1 MKRAWSSYHIKK
13 YFKEFNPR
21 NARSNY
27 YKNEISMDNTTSF
40 RIQNDELKSLN
51 YKFFRHLNSPIKYK
65 LKTKN
70 AIKKKNNFQK
80 FLGNN
85 ISDETTAL
93 LDTIKVQSGFNKFYN
108 IAGTTKANDKA
119 NRMIS
124 AGTLVDMPTTKHTKR
139 DTDKK
144 SRVQS
149 NINIKKKKRNFSSKF
164 TFNRIGIGYNDN
176 SNYANSIVNSY
187 LMRINSKNY
196 SFYRNNEKEIELSK
210 TLTPVA
216 NKEIFYNIN
225 INLGSM
231 VNYNKQNNEEK
242 EKEKEKNKEK
252 DKDKD
257 KENDKEKDNIKDIC
271 DKDLYK
277 FLQDRKTIK
286 SYENDNPEI
295 LKLRSDYLIKFAKIN
310 ELYQKLNLIT
320 DCFRVNLRD
329 LYSSSIRTLI
339 KNFDSC
345 NNFLLNEL
353 KVDENNQNFWT
364 TILSYLHN
372 FCFQTSK
379 IQKFF
384 YDELHFLKNENL
396 ALRQKLINQETE
408 LNTKTKELSQINK
421 LIIKYDLNSKIKS
434 GKKTDT
440 YITNMKKKFTNQE
453 SHYVL
458 TIHKLNQEIQSLTEA
473 LNKNKPDLQN
483 TERLKDQLKELEKKY
498 EDEVDKLSKLNG
510 QKSTNIQVLTQRE
523 SNLYEQINDLENE
536 ISELKNK
543 EKDEQDKNIILN
555 AKIENLNKINEQN
568 MKTIEELKNTI
579 ENYNQKDKKE
589 NENRNTA
596 KIVLMAP
603 I

>member
-1 MKRAWSSYHIKK
+1 MKRAWSSYNIKK
-13 YFKEFNPR
+13 SIKQFNPR
-21 NARSNY
+21 KIKSNY
-27 YKNEISMDNTTSF
+27 NKNERSLDNTTSF
-40 RIQNDELKSLN
+40 YIQNDELKYLN
-51 YKFFRHLNSPIKYK
+51 YKFFRHLNSPMKYK

-70 AIKKKNNFQK
+70 IIRKKNNFQH

-119 NRMIS
+119 NRMVS
-124 AGTLVDMPTTKHTKR
+124 AGTLVDIPTTKHTKR

-144 SRVQS
+144 SKIES
-149 NINIKKKKRNFSSKF
+149 SINIKKKRNFSSKF
-164 TFNRIGIGYNDN
+164 TFNKTGLEYKDHPNFG
-176 SNYANSIVNSY
+176 NSIVNSY
-187 LMRINSKNY
+187 LMKINSKNY
-196 SFYRNNEKEIELSK
+196 SFYRNNENEIELSK

-216 NKEIFYNIN
+216 NKEIFYNMN

-231 VNYNKQNNEEK
+231 VNYNKKNNKEKEEEKEKNKEK
-242 EKEKEKNKEK
+242 EKEKEKE
-252 DKDKD
+252 D
-257 KENDKEKDNIKDIC
+257 DKEKENIKDIY

-277 FLQDRKTIK
+277 FLQDRKNIK
-286 SYENDNPEI
+286 SYENENPEI

-310 ELYQKLNLIT
+310 ELYQKLHLIAE
-320 DCFRVNLRD
+320 CFRVNFRE
-329 LYSSSIRTLI
+329 LYISSIRALI

-345 NNFLLNEL
+345 NNYLLNEL
-353 KVDENNQNFWT
+353 KVDENNQHFWKN
-364 TILSYLHN
+364 ILSYLHN

-408 LNTKTKELSQINK
+408 LNTKTKELSKINK
-421 LIIKYDLNSKIKS
+421 LIIKYDLNSKIKT

-440 YITNMKKKFTNQE
+440 YITNMKKKFTSQE

-458 TIHKLNQEIQSLTEA
+458 TIHKLNQEIQNLTEA

-483 TERLKDQLKELEKKY
+483 TEKLKEQLKELEKKY
-498 EDEVDKLSKLNG
+498 EEEVDKLSKLNG

-543 EKDEQDKNIILN
+543 EQNEQDKNIILN
-555 AKIENLNKINEQN
+555 AKIENLNKINEKN
-568 MKTIEELKNTI
+568 IKIIEELKDSI
-579 ENYNQKDKKE
+579 ENYKEKDKKE
-589 NENRNTA
+589 NESRKTA

-603 I
+603 K

>member
-1 MKRAWSSYHIKK
+1 
-13 YFKEFNPR
+13 
-21 NARSNY
+21 
-27 YKNEISMDNTTSF
+27 
-40 RIQNDELKSLN
+40 
-51 YKFFRHLNSPIKYK
+51 
-65 LKTKN
+65 
-70 AIKKKNNFQK
+70 
-80 FLGNN
+80 
-85 ISDETTAL
+85 
-93 LDTIKVQSGFNKFYN
+93 
-108 IAGTTKANDKA
+108 
-119 NRMIS
+119 
-124 AGTLVDMPTTKHTKR
+124 
-139 DTDKK
+139 
-144 SRVQS
+144 
-149 NINIKKKKRNFSSKF
+149 
-164 TFNRIGIGYNDN
+164 
-176 SNYANSIVNSY
+176 
-187 LMRINSKNY
+187 
-196 SFYRNNEKEIELSK
+196 
-210 TLTPVA
+210 
-216 NKEIFYNIN
+216 
-225 INLGSM
+225 
-231 VNYNKQNNEEK
+231 
-242 EKEKEKNKEK
+242 
-252 DKDKD
+252 
-257 KENDKEKDNIKDIC
+257 
-271 DKDLYK
+271 
-277 FLQDRKTIK
+277 
-286 SYENDNPEI
+286 
-295 LKLRSDYLIKFAKIN
+295 
-310 ELYQKLNLIT
+310 
-320 DCFRVNLRD
+320 
-329 LYSSSIRTLI
+329 
-339 KNFDSC
+339 
-345 NNFLLNEL
+345 
-353 KVDENNQNFWT
+353 VDENNQNFWT

-483 TERLKDQLKELEKKY
+483 TERLKEQLKELEKKY

-579 ENYNQKDKKE
+579 ENYNQKDRKE